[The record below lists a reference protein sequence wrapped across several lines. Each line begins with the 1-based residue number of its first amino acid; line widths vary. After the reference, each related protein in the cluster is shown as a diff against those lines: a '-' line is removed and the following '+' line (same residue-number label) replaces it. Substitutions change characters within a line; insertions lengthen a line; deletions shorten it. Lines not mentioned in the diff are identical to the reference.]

1 MVPFGLENRGLD
13 AKHLPQDKKANKR
26 NVMKRK
32 VCRNG
37 CSQRNIS
44 IAYLP
49 SNSKEMVK
57 EQVIKHN
64 EVQIKKFINKLKTE
78 WNEIHCC
85 YDLPSLFKKE
95 FR

>member
-1 MVPFGLENRGLD
+1 
-13 AKHLPQDKKANKR
+13 
-26 NVMKRK
+26 
-32 VCRNG
+32 
-37 CSQRNIS
+37 
-44 IAYLP
+44 
-49 SNSKEMVK
+49 MVK

-64 EVQIKKFINKLKTE
+64 EVQIKQFINKLKTE

>member
-1 MVPFGLENRGLD
+1 MKTVRCEAFTTRQENQQKERNE
-13 AKHLPQDKKANKR
+13 KKSIS
-26 NVMKRK
+26 
-32 VCRNG
+32 RNG
-37 CSQRNIS
+37 YSQRNIS